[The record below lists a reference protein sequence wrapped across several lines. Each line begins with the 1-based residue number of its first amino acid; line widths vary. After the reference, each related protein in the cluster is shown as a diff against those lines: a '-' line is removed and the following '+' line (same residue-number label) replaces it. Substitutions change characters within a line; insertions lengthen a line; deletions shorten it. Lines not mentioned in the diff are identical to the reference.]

1 MAWRTGCLV
10 KKEEG
15 LGRPGEDESVM
26 VTVVMLV
33 WFCGGGEEE
42 ERWRNGGGG
51 GGGGEDEAPCAMLM
65 SREGRRDPEK
75 TRPTIARGRG
85 GRKGPGNRRQRQQ
98 RRQRSSTSAPS
109 ISTKVSIHPNHT
121 TQDVQSAVQSILPG
135 ARCQISRIGKPL
147 YRQIVPD
154 LAKDVGSAT
163 RWFATV

>member
-1 MAWRTGCLV
+1 M

-65 SREGRRDPEK
+65 SRLLPEAAGDGKGRGIVGSGSSGGSVPRRQLLLFPRKLAFIPITPLKTSRAQSSLFFQAPGARYPGSESHYIVK
-75 TRPTIARGRG
+75 SYRTRPKMSALQLAGSLQYSSRPWGRG
-85 GRKGPGNRRQRQQ
+85 G
-98 RRQRSSTSAPS
+98 
-109 ISTKVSIHPNHT
+109 
-121 TQDVQSAVQSILPG
+121 
-135 ARCQISRIGKPL
+135 
-147 YRQIVPD
+147 
-154 LAKDVGSAT
+154 
-163 RWFATV
+163 